1 MHVLIDR
8 READPDTDDERTVA
22 PEELYAVPTTPWLRA
37 NMVSTVD
44 GAGTGA
50 DGLTGSINNAADHRV
65 FHTLRRMADAVVV
78 GAGTAEAEGYG
89 PGSTPLVLVT
99 GRGRLPE
106 RLREPEPGQVLMVT
120 CESAPGHVDA
130 RRRLGDDCVLVC
142 GDERVDLARAVA
154 ALHERGLHRLLCEG
168 GPRLLGDLLAAGLV
182 DEICATVV
190 PEIVGGE
197 QRRIVTAPDLR
208 VPLDLR
214 LLAEDEGT
222 VFARWTVRRPG

>member
-1 MHVLIDR
+1 MRVLTDR
-8 READPDTDDERTVA
+8 AGPAGGSSTPVSLA
-22 PEELYAVPTTPWLRA
+22 ELYAEETTPWLRA

-50 DGLTGSINNAADHRV
+50 DGLTGSINNEADHRV
-65 FHTLRRMADAVVV
+65 FRALRELADAVLV
-78 GAGTAEAEGYG
+78 GAGTAEAEGYR
-89 PGSTPLVLVT
+89 PGSRPLVLVT
-99 GRGRLPE
+99 GRARLPA

-120 CESAPGHVDA
+120 CASAPGHDDA
-130 RRRLGDDCVLVC
+130 CRMLGDDRVLVC
-142 GDERVDLARAVA
+142 GDDEVDLGRALTE
-154 ALHERGLHRLLCEG
+154 LHDRGLSRILCEG

-182 DEICATVV
+182 DELCTTVV
-190 PEIVGGE
+190 PEAVGGG

-222 VFARWTVRRPG
+222 VFARWTVRRAES